1 MEHLNVVLFQNDAGA
16 AKALA
21 ISLSRHPA
29 SIHQARTPE
38 ELPMVIARHRAD
50 VLVLDL
56 EKSGLH
62 QVERLHHD
70 FPNLSIVCTHRLADE
85 ELWTEALNQGAVDMC
100 VPWDTQ
106 EIVRSVLRE
115 QALHAAA

>member
-21 ISLSRHPA
+21 FSLSQHPA
-29 SIHQARTPE
+29 SVHQARSPE
-38 ELPMVIARHRAD
+38 EIPKVIARHRAD

-56 EKSGLH
+56 ERSGLS

-70 FPNLSIVCTHRLADE
+70 FPDLSIVCTHRLADE
-85 ELWTEALNQGAVDMC
+85 ELWTEALNQGAADMC

-106 EIVRSVLRE
+106 DIVRSVLRE
-115 QALHAAA
+115 QARHEAA